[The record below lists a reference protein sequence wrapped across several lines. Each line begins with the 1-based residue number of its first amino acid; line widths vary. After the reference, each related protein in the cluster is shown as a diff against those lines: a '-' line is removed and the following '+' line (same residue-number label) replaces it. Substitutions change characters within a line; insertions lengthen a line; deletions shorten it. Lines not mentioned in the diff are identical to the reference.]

1 MAPSP
6 QGSHKIPSKAAVH
19 PEVDAQSWLMLV
31 GLSLLWGASF
41 LFIKIAAADIPI
53 FSLVFLR
60 VALAALVLHLFIVA
74 TGRPYPADR
83 RILRL
88 YLLMGLL
95 NNAIPFVL
103 IVYATP
109 RIGAGAAGILN
120 AMTPVFTL
128 LIAHWL
134 TADEKI
140 TARRLTGI
148 LIGFAGVVVMIGPK
162 AIGGLGVA
170 VLAAFAMLGA
180 TVSYGFSAVV
190 AKNFRGV
197 DPAVSSACQLTASS
211 ALVLPLALAV
221 DRPWSL
227 PMPGVEAIWA
237 TIGFA
242 ILSTA
247 VAYILFFRIIS
258 RAGGTN
264 VMLVTLLIPPSAV
277 LLGMVFLDERLLPEE
292 LAGML
297 LISAGLLVID
307 GRVLR
312 WLQARYRTG

>member
-1 MAPSP
+1 MRPNSVAR
-6 QGSHKIPSKAAVH
+6 QEI
-19 PEVDAQSWLMLV
+19 DAQSWLMLAA
-31 GLSLLWGASF
+31 LSLLWGASF
-41 LFIKIAAADIPI
+41 LFIKIAATDIPI

-60 VALAALVLHLFIVA
+60 VALAALVLHLFVIA
-74 TGRPYPADR
+74 TGRAYPADR
-83 RILRL
+83 NILRL

-140 TARRLTGI
+140 TARKATGV
-148 LIGFAGVVVMIGPK
+148 LIGFAGVTVMIGPM
-162 AIGGLGVA
+162 ALGGLGA
-170 VLAAFAMLGA
+170 ALLASFAMLGA
-180 TVSYGFSAVV
+180 TVSYGFSAIVG
-190 AKNFRGV
+190 KSFRGI

-211 ALVLPLALAV
+211 GLVLPLALAV
-221 DRPWSL
+221 DRPWAL
-227 PMPGVEAIWA
+227 PMPGTAAIWA
-237 TIGFA
+237 TVGFA

-247 VAYILFFRIIS
+247 LAYILFFRIIS

-277 LLGMVFLDERLLPEE
+277 LLGMVFLNERLAVSE
-292 LAGML
+292 LAGMV

-307 GRVLR
+307 GRPVR
-312 WLQARYRTG
+312 WLQARFRTA

>member
-1 MAPSP
+1 MAPNVIA
-6 QGSHKIPSKAAVH
+6 QQ
-19 PEVDAQSWLMLV
+19 EVDTRSWVLLIA
-31 GLSLLWGASF
+31 LSLLWGASF
-41 LFIKIAAADIPI
+41 LFIKIAASDIPV

-60 VALAALVLHLFIVA
+60 VALAALVLHLFIII
-74 TGRPYPADR
+74 TKRSYPTDW

-88 YLLMGLL
+88 YALMGLL

-140 TARRLTGI
+140 TARKAAGI

-162 AIGGLGVA
+162 AFGGLGVS
-170 VLAAFAMLGA
+170 VLASIAMLGA

-190 AKNFRGV
+190 AKSFRGI

-211 ALVLPLALAV
+211 MLVLPLALML
-221 DRPWSL
+221 DQPWTL
-227 PMPGVEAIWA
+227 PMPGAAAIWA
-237 TIGFA
+237 TIGSA

-247 VAYILFFRIIS
+247 LAYILFFQIIS

-277 LLGMVFLDERLLPEE
+277 LLGMLFLNEVLSAGE
-292 LAGML
+292 LAGMI

-307 GRVLR
+307 GRAVR
-312 WLQARYRTG
+312 WLRGR